1 MKRFWKE
8 NTMKHV
14 RFIPIVL
21 IVTFLMAACG
31 TAAVPTS
38 INPPLRI
45 AVNLWPGLYPAAIA
59 QEQGFFAKHNV
70 QVEIHYYE
78 SYPQTYADLLVGK
91 VDGLSAIVGDTLLIN
106 NQKGLK
112 FVFPVD
118 ASDGADEFIVGSD
131 VQSAADLKGKRIGS
145 GFGTYGELYVRT
157 LLKQNDIA
165 LTEITMVNSPAE
177 NAAAAFQSDVDAIH
191 TYEPYAS
198 EALKRGGHVLSTSSD
213 FPNLMLGTMTFPASL
228 VKDRPQDIQAFTD
241 AWFEAVDWMY
251 AHPDQVPAV
260 VAKVFGV
267 KPEDVWFGGD
277 KVFTR
282 AEAKAL
288 MQPGNDYSSAYYVTQ
303 TYIDFLVA
311 SNSLTARPNPEDLID
326 ASFLK

>member
-1 MKRFWKE
+1 MKTFRFLS
-8 NTMKHV
+8 
-14 RFIPIVL
+14 IIV
-21 IVTFLMAACG
+21 IAVFVISACG
-31 TAAVPTS
+31 AQEPAAAA
-38 INPPLRI
+38 NPPLRI

-59 QEQGFFAKHNV
+59 QEKGFFTKHNV
-70 QVEIHYYE
+70 QVEIIYYE

-106 NQKGLK
+106 NQKSLK

-118 ASDGADEFIVGSD
+118 ASDGADEFIVGPNI
-131 VQSAADLKGKRIGS
+131 QSPADLKGKRIGA

-157 LLKQNDIA
+157 LLQNNGIS
-165 LTEITMVNSPAE
+165 LTDVTLVNSPAE
-177 NAAAAFQSDVDAIH
+177 NAVAAYQSDVDAIH

-198 EALKRGGHVLSTSSD
+198 EALKKGGSVLSTSSD
-213 FPNLMLGTMTFPASL
+213 TPNLMLGEMTFPAAL
-228 VKDRPQDIQAFTD
+228 VQERPQDIQAFTD

-251 AHPDQVPAV
+251 ANPDQVAAV

-282 AEAKAL
+282 AEAKTL
-288 MQPGNDYSSAYYVTQ
+288 TQPGSDYSSAYFVTQ
-303 TYIDFLVA
+303 QYIDFLVA
-311 SNSLTARPNPEDLID
+311 TSSLTNKPTPEDLID
-326 ASFLK
+326 PSFLK

>member
-1 MKRFWKE
+1 MKLF
-8 NTMKHV
+8 
-14 RFIPIVL
+14 RFISIIL
-21 IVTFLMAACG
+21 IAIFVISACG
-31 TAAVPTS
+31 AQAPAAPA
-38 INPPLRI
+38 NPPLRI

-59 QEQGFFAKHNV
+59 QEEGFFSKHNV
-70 QVEIHYYE
+70 QVQIVYYE

-106 NQKGLK
+106 NQKNLK

-118 ASDGADEFIVGSD
+118 ASDGADEFIVGPD
-131 VQSAADLKGKRIGS
+131 VQSPADLKGKRIGA

-157 LLKQNDIA
+157 LLKNYGLA
-165 LTEITMVNSPAE
+165 LTDVTLVNSPAE
-177 NAAAAFQSDVDAIH
+177 NAATAYQSEVDAIH

-198 EALKRGGHVLSTSSD
+198 DALKKGGKVLSTSSD
-213 FPNLMLGTMTFPASL
+213 TPNLMLGEMTFPATL

-251 AHPDQVPAV
+251 ANPDQVPAV

-288 MQPGNDYSSAYYVTQ
+288 QQPGNDNSSAYHITQ
-303 TYIDFLVA
+303 EYIDFLV
-311 SNSLTARPNPEDLID
+311 STSSITIKPNPEDLID
-326 ASFLK
+326 SSFLK